1 MRHSNANHNNYL
13 LIIYSSIQ
21 LTLKQSHCPKHLYRY
36 GPIYTHEA
44 SRKSIFFSL
53 LMPTVKNRSKMFENE
68 VFRRMRGTVTQE
80 VAAIRRGASK
90 PVLFSKQ
97 D

>member
-1 MRHSNANHNNYL
+1 
-13 LIIYSSIQ
+13 
-21 LTLKQSHCPKHLYRY
+21 
-36 GPIYTHEA
+36 
-44 SRKSIFFSL
+44 
-53 LMPTVKNRSKMFENE
+53 MPTVKNRSKMFENE